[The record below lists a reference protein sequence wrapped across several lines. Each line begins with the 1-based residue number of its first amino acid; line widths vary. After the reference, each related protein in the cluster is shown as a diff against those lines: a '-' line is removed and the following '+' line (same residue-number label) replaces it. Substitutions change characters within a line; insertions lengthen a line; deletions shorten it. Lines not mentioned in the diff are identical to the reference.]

1 MGIILATQYTAQ
13 LTGGT
18 GGVNSLLSAI
28 IGNVGSMIIFRL
40 GQLDAE
46 LMEQVLKPILS
57 KQDITGL
64 PNFQGYARIQLSNET
79 LLPFSFRT
87 LKDDDSYNSG
97 RAKIILKRSSARY
110 GMDCKVIDQ
119 QIYDRLH
126 NYKEMGTDT
135 E

>member
-1 MGIILATQYTAQ
+1 
-13 LTGGT
+13 
-18 GGVNSLLSAI
+18 
-28 IGNVGSMIIFRL
+28 MIIFRL

-64 PNFQGYARIQLSNET
+64 PNFQGYARLQLSNET

-87 LKDDDSYNSG
+87 LKDDDSYNLG
-97 RAKIILKRSSARY
+97 KAKIILKRSSVRY
-110 GMDCKVIDQ
+110 GVDCKDIDK

-126 NYKEMGTDT
+126 NYEKMVEQTV
-135 E
+135 